1 MYKYENEAHMQGYE
15 LVAGVDEVGRGALAG
30 PVLAC
35 CLILRKDGLPY
46 KVDDSKKLLPKKREK
61 LASVIFE
68 NVVSL
73 GVGICDNHE
82 VDQMGIV
89 TATYTAMVRAI
100 SRMPIKPKLVLIDGY
115 PMTGEIFDVFESLG
129 LEQFAIIKGD
139 QKSATI
145 AAASIVAKVTRDRLM
160 YAFAKAYPEYGFEK
174 HKGYGT
180 AKHFEA
186 IKAYG
191 ASDIHRLSFLKKI

>member
-1 MYKYENEAHMQGYE
+1 MYKYEREAYMQGYE
-15 LVAGVDEVGRGALAG
+15 SVAGVDEVGRGSLAG

-35 CLILRKDGLPY
+35 SLILRKDVLPLG
-46 KVDDSKKLLPKKREK
+46 VDDSKKLSPKKREL
-61 LASVIFE
+61 LATVICD
-68 NVVSL
+68 NAVSL
-73 GVGICDNHE
+73 GVGICDNFE
-82 VDQMGIV
+82 IDQMGIV
-89 TATYTAMVRAI
+89 KATYTAMMRAI

-115 PMTGEIFDVFESLG
+115 PMAGEIFEVFESLG
-129 LEQFAIIKGD
+129 LEQLAIIKGD

-160 YAFAKAYPEYGFEK
+160 HYFAKAYPEYGFEK

-180 AKHFEA
+180 ANHVEA

-191 ASDIHRLSFLKKI
+191 ACDIHRLSFLKKI